1 MGYTVGLYTS
11 PHFIRLFRAYS
22 GINGQVIAKEYVVD
36 FVQEHH
42 SLSCQNSVFL
52 RRNWGWLWLFE
63 SKKVDYAVIEV
74 GLGGR
79 LDATNIITP
88 QLAVITNIGLD
99 HTEFLGDSLAEILI
113 ENRDHQRKHSSLL

>member
-1 MGYTVGLYTS
+1 MAL
-11 PHFIRLFRAYS
+11 AY
-22 GINGQVIAKEYVVD
+22 
-36 FVQEHH
+36 
-42 SLSCQNSVFL
+42 
-52 RRNWGWLWLFE
+52 FE

-99 HTEFLGDSLAEILI
+99 HTEFLGDSLAEIAYEKAGI
-113 ENRDHQRKHSSLL
+113 IKENIPVVIGEIQPETARANRRRWLQPRYFVRLEQGRRSQRHQDRRRRTQSELA